1 MNPTLAA
8 AAVGACLFGAL
19 ALGIRLRG
27 LIPDRH
33 LGPESKDA
41 MKLAMGLVATMS
53 ALLLGLLLNS
63 SKSGYDAERK
73 QVIQMAAKIAFL
85 DRVLVLYG
93 PEASKARAQ
102 FHAAVEDTVREI
114 WPKERGR
121 PAQLVPDVRA
131 GNAVF
136 EAIQSLSPRDD
147 TQRSL
152 KTEAIDLGIELA
164 QIRTLL
170 VPESVSSIS
179 RPMLVVVVCWLV
191 AIFLSFS
198 LLAPPTPTATLALIV
213 SAGSVA
219 GAFFL
224 ILELDQPF
232 GGLIRIPSTPMLN
245 SVSQFTK

>member
-8 AAVGACLFGAL
+8 AAVGACLFGAV
-19 ALGIRLRG
+19 ALGTRLRG
-27 LIPDRH
+27 LIPERH

-93 PEASKARAQ
+93 PESSQARAQ
-102 FHAAVEDTVREI
+102 FHAAVEETVRQI
-114 WPKERGR
+114 WPNDSGR
-121 PAQLVPDVRA
+121 AAQLVPDTSA
-131 GNAVF
+131 GNAAY

-232 GGLIRIPSTPMLN
+232 GGLIRIPSTPILN

>member
-8 AAVGACLFGAL
+8 AAVGACLFGAV

-93 PEASKARAQ
+93 PEASNARAQ
-102 FHAAVEDTVREI
+102 FHAAVEDIVREI

-121 PAQLVPDVRA
+121 PAQLVPDIRA

-232 GGLIRIPSTPMLN
+232 GGLIRISSTPMLN